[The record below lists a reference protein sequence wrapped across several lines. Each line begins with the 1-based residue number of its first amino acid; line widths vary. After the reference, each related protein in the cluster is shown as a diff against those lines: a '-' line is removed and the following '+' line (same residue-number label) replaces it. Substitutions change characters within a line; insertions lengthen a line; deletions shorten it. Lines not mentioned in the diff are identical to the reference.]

1 MGCRLAIIDRSAK
14 RFISCCALTVA
25 FTTTSLFE
33 MLELQGQQ
41 ILAFKQYQLDKYFEL
56 TLPLSGI
63 TQQGSQN
70 SLLCRKE
77 SLLLRSKFPVPLSRE
92 FWF

>member
-14 RFISCCALTVA
+14 RLITCCALIVA

-41 ILAFKQYQLDKYFEL
+41 ILAFKQNQRDQVFLAHFAL
-56 TLPLSGI
+56 AGSLS
-63 TQQGSQN
+63 N
-70 SLLCRKE
+70 SLLRRKE
-77 SLLLRSKFPVPLSRE
+77 SLLLRSEFPVPLSRE
-92 FWF
+92 FWY